1 MKVFTI
7 GFKGRSAEN
16 FFLTLKNAGIQK
28 LIDIRRKNTSQLSGY
43 SKGDDLKFFLEKCFS
58 ISYEHIPEFAPS
70 ERLLREYQNRLGK
83 KKRNDSA
90 WSYYVEEFSKEVLCE
105 RTIHRFQETSDDLH
119 RVCLLCSEEAA
130 ERCHRRLLA
139 EYLKDHLP
147 DIQIENL

>member
-16 FFLTLKNAGIQK
+16 FFLTLKNAGVQK
-28 LIDIRRKNTSQLSGY
+28 LIDIRRRNTSQLSGY
-43 SKGDDLKFFLEKCFS
+43 SKGEDLKFFLEKCFG

-70 ERLLREYQNRLGK
+70 ERLLKKYQNLLGK
-83 KKRNDSA
+83 KKRDDNA
-90 WSYYVEEFSKEVLCE
+90 WAYYVEEFSKEVLSE
-105 RTIHRFQETSDDLH
+105 QTVHIFKEVSDDLH
-119 RVCLLCSEEAA
+119 RVCLLCSEETA

-139 EYLKDHLP
+139 EYFKDWLP